1 MTKLSDLVAIP
12 TTKTIQFTDFSGKEV
27 AIPAALTFDSISAI
41 ENAYGKNY
49 ATFEK
54 DLNVLLKR
62 KQFKRDDKSMKL
74 IWSLVYGLFIGG
86 GVDCTYN
93 EMNQAIPFTEL
104 PTVLE
109 QSLEII
115 NTQGFQE
122 SDLKK

>member
-12 TTKTIQFTDFSGKEV
+12 TVKTIHFTDFSGKPV
-27 AIPAALTFDSISAI
+27 SIPAAMTFDSINAI
-41 ENAYGKNY
+41 ETAYGKSY
-49 ATFEK
+49 TTFEK
-54 DLNVLLKR
+54 DLNGLLKR

-86 GVDCTYN
+86 GVDCTYT

-122 SDLKK
+122 DDLKK